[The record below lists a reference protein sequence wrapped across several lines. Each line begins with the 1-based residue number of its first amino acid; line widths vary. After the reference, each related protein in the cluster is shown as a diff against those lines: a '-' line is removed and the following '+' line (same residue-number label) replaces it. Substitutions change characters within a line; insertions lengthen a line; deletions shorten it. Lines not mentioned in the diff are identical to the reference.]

1 MKSSLKADLMLL
13 LVTLAWGSS
22 YYLMDVA
29 LGEIGVFSLNALRF
43 LGAFIV
49 ACIFFFGKIAHPSA
63 STLLYSAAVGLALY
77 LVYVGATFGVKY
89 TSLSNSAFL
98 CALTVIFVP
107 VIEFLIFRKK
117 VRRRMFIATAVSLLG
132 VMLLTM
138 TDDFG
143 INSAHLKGD
152 FFCLT
157 CAFFYACDLIMTDKA
172 VQKPQ
177 VDAFQLGVYQLG
189 FTGLFMLI
197 SSFPAGGIELPR
209 SPSVIF
215 AVVFLSLF
223 CTGAAFIIQAVAQQ
237 YTSASHVGI
246 IFTMEP
252 VFAEVVALF
261 IAHERMSPKSAVGA
275 LLMFAALLM
284 AEIEPKKNRNGER

>member
-1 MKSSLKADLMLL
+1 
-13 LVTLAWGSS
+13 
-22 YYLMDVA
+22 
-29 LGEIGVFSLNALRF
+29 
-43 LGAFIV
+43 
-49 ACIFFFGKIAHPSA
+49 
-63 STLLYSAAVGLALY
+63 
-77 LVYVGATFGVKY
+77 
-89 TSLSNSAFL
+89 
-98 CALTVIFVP
+98 
-107 VIEFLIFRKK
+107 
-117 VRRRMFIATAVSLLG
+117 
-132 VMLLTM
+132 
-138 TDDFG
+138 
-143 INSAHLKGD
+143 
-152 FFCLT
+152 
-157 CAFFYACDLIMTDKA
+157 
-172 VQKPQ
+172 
-177 VDAFQLGVYQLG
+177 
-189 FTGLFMLI
+189 MLI

-209 SPSVIF
+209 SSSVIF